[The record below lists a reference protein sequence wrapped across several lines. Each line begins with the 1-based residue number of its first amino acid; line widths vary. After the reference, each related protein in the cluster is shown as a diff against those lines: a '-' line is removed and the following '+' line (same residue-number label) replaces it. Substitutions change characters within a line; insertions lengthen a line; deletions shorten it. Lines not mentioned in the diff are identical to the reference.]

1 MPYFSQLLRDTTKTY
16 HYRKNMI
23 NAPLIG
29 ITTERETNSF
39 GTVVIAMSEAYSQA
53 VAQAGGI
60 PVLIPL
66 MLGCEQ
72 IQALLP
78 SLDGILLSGGGDV
91 EPQRYHT
98 ASTAKVKYVDPDRD
112 RVEIALVEGVIAN
125 EIPFLGICRGIQVLN
140 VALGGTLFTDI
151 ADLLPN
157 ALKHDYFPDWPRD
170 HLAHE
175 VHVQTGSILNEILAA
190 DTIQVN
196 SLHHQGID
204 RLAPGLEAIAR
215 APDGLIEAV
224 VLPDHPFGLAV
235 QWHPENL
242 TAHAPFRASFR
253 AFVAAAEEQ
262 RK

>member
-1 MPYFSQLLRDTTKTY
+1 ML
-16 HYRKNMI
+16 

-29 ITTERETNSF
+29 ITTGRETNSF
-39 GTVVIAMSEAYSQA
+39 GTDVFAISEAYSQA

-60 PVLIPL
+60 PVMIPL
-66 MLGCEQ
+66 VLDGDQ
-72 IQALLP
+72 IRALMP

-91 EPQRYHT
+91 EPQQYGS
-98 ASTAKVKYVDPDRD
+98 APTAKVKYIDPDRD
-112 RVEIALVEGVIAN
+112 RVELTLVESAIAN
-125 EIPFLGICRGIQVLN
+125 GIPFLGICRGIQVLN

-151 ADLLPN
+151 AELLPN

-175 VHVQTGSILNEILAA
+175 VQIQPDTLLERILAA

-204 RLAPGLEAIAR
+204 HLAPDLEVIAR
-215 APDGLIEAV
+215 APDGLVEAV
-224 VLPDHPFGLAV
+224 VLLDHPFGLAV

-242 TAHAPFRASFR
+242 TAHAPFRAFFR
-253 AFVAAAEEQ
+253 AFVAAAGEY
-262 RK
+262 RA

>member
-1 MPYFSQLLRDTTKTY
+1 ML
-16 HYRKNMI
+16 

-29 ITTERETNSF
+29 ITTGRETNSF
-39 GTVVIAMSEAYSQA
+39 GTDVFAISEAYSQA

-60 PVLIPL
+60 PVMIPL
-66 MLGCEQ
+66 VLAGDQ
-72 IQALLP
+72 IQALIP

-91 EPQRYHT
+91 EPHQYGS
-98 ASTAKVKYVDPDRD
+98 ASTAKVKYIDPDRD
-112 RVEIALVEGVIAN
+112 RVELTLVQNAIAN
-125 EIPFLGICRGIQVLN
+125 RIPFLGICRGIQVLN
-140 VALGGTLFTDI
+140 VALGGTLITDI

-175 VHVQTGSILNEILAA
+175 VQIQPDTLLERILAA

-204 RLAPGLEAIAR
+204 QLAPDLEAIAR

-224 VLPDHPFGLAV
+224 VLLDHPFGLAV

-242 TAHAPFRASFR
+242 TAHAPFRALFR
-253 AFVAAAEEQ
+253 AFVAAAGDH
-262 RK
+262 RA

>member
-1 MPYFSQLLRDTTKTY
+1 MV
-16 HYRKNMI
+16 

-29 ITTERETNSF
+29 ITTGRETNTF
-39 GTVVIAMSEAYSQA
+39 GTDVFAISEAYSQA
-53 VAQAGGI
+53 VVQAGGI
-60 PVLIPL
+60 PVMIPL
-66 MLGCEQ
+66 VLADDQ
-72 IQALLP
+72 IRALLP
-78 SLDGILLSGGGDV
+78 TLDGILLSGGGDV
-91 EPQRYHT
+91 EPQQYGSV
-98 ASTAKVKYVDPDRD
+98 STAKVKYIDPDRD
-112 RVEIALVEGVIAN
+112 RVELVLVKAAVAN
-125 EIPFLGICRGIQVLN
+125 GIPFLGICRGIQVLN

-151 ADLLPN
+151 AELLPN

-175 VHVQTGSILNEILAA
+175 VQIQPDSVLENILAA

-204 RLAPGLEAIAR
+204 QLAPALDPIAH

-242 TAHAPFRASFR
+242 TAHAPFRALFR
-253 AFVAAAEEQ
+253 AFVAAARE
-262 RK
+262 RRA

>member
-1 MPYFSQLLRDTTKTY
+1 ML
-16 HYRKNMI
+16 

-29 ITTERETNSF
+29 ITTGRETNSF
-39 GTVVIAMSEAYSQA
+39 GTDVFAISEAYSQA
-53 VAQAGGI
+53 IAQAGGI
-60 PVLIPL
+60 PVMIPL
-66 MLGCEQ
+66 VLDGDQ
-72 IQALLP
+72 IRALIP

-91 EPQRYHT
+91 EPQQYGS
-98 ASTAKVKYVDPDRD
+98 ASTAKVKYIDPDRD
-112 RVEIALVEGVIAN
+112 RVELTLVESAIAN
-125 EIPFLGICRGIQVLN
+125 RIPFLGICRGIQVLN

-170 HLAHE
+170 HLAHK
-175 VHVQTGSILNEILAA
+175 VQIQPDSVLERILSA

-204 RLAPGLEAIAR
+204 QLAPDLEVIAR

-224 VLPDHPFGLAV
+224 VLLDHPFGLAV

-242 TAHAPFRASFR
+242 TAHAPFRALFR
-253 AFVAAAEEQ
+253 AFVAAAGDH
-262 RK
+262 RA